1 MPLAHESIHDKY
13 VLIDLLIYCVFT
25 YLSMYLSMHLLL
37 ICFTFICLVAVSSI
51 TRVYFKT
58 FYLCVCVFHMYIYA
72 ECKVAQ
78 TATKDAMA
86 PNTLD
91 HTVSLQFL
99 F

>member
-37 ICFTFICLVAVSSI
+37 ICFTFICLVAVSFI

-58 FYLCVCVFHMYIYA
+58 FILSMCVFHINTHMYSTYVYIYIYMYVYVYVFR
-72 ECKVAQ
+72 CMLRK
-78 TATKDAMA
+78 
-86 PNTLD
+86 
-91 HTVSLQFL
+91 S
-99 F
+99 